1 MRILPLLALGIA
13 TLTGGCYDPYGRID
27 PGRTALLGAGV
38 GAAAGLGVAAASQPR
53 YYAPGYDQSYYAP
66 QPRYYAPQPRYYAPQ
81 PRYYAPAPNYYYG
94 QPRYY
99 GY

>member
-1 MRILPLLALGIA
+1 MRIPPAFALGLVL
-13 TLTGGCYDPYGRID
+13 LTGGCYDAYGRID

-53 YYAPGYDQSYYAP
+53 SYYGPGYYAPQPQYYAP
-66 QPRYYAPQPRYYAPQ
+66 QPRYYAPPPRYYAPQ
-81 PRYYAPAPNYYYG
+81 PRYY
-94 QPRYY
+94 Y

>member
-1 MRILPLLALGIA
+1 MRILPVLALGIA
-13 TLTGGCYDPYGRID
+13 TLAGGCVDDYGRVD
-27 PGRTALLGAGV
+27 PARTALLGAGV
-38 GAAAGLGVAAASQPR
+38 GAAAGLGIAAASQPQ
-53 YYAPGYDQSYYAP
+53 YYAPGYGQS
-66 QPRYYAPQPRYYAPQ
+66 YYAPQPRYYAPQ